1 MKNILLILFIFPL
14 FIACSSDDDEKWQD
28 YTSFV
33 VTNNSDIDLPNCVV
47 GYQKDGLW
55 IKVAEL
61 GDLNK
66 GVSSK
71 EVILDKFIGEDLYV
85 FTDYL
90 SPRRLDVAFSL
101 KENAKNMFGFP
112 DSFRGT
118 IVRDKTDPTE
128 YPQ

>member
-1 MKNILLILFIFPL
+1 MKNILLILLIFPL

-71 EVILDKFIGEDLYV
+71 EVILDEFIGEDLYV
-85 FTDYL
+85 FNDYL
-90 SPRRLDVAFSL
+90 SPRRLDVAFKL
-101 KENAKNMFGFP
+101 TENKKNIFKFPNTAKAVLV
-112 DSFRGT
+112 S
-118 IVRDKTDPTE
+118 DKNDPTQ